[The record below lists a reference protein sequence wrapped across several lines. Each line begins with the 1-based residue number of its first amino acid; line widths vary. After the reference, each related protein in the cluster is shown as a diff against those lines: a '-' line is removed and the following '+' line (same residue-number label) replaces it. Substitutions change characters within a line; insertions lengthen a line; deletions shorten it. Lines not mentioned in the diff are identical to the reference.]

1 MSLDLRGK
9 VPLLIVLAA
18 LGWGASVAVHEVTQ
32 AWFMHEIAL
41 RARLAS
47 TGTQRALAAHL
58 ASGARAKIAD
68 VLEDLA
74 RDERI
79 LAAEVC
85 TPQLETISRTVGFP
99 EQFACEA
106 LRSRVPG
113 TSLGKEQV
121 LSDGAG
127 GERLHVSVH
136 PIAEGASLR
145 GALVLVHDVAFIERR
160 KGVARWFTVATF
172 AAFLVLAL
180 LFAWWFRRANW
191 RTWTSELR
199 RLVFLSFGPDRAS
212 TRPRDAF
219 RPLLADV
226 RTLVSELSAERRSDA
241 APWCAERLQR
251 VLREHLKGDGV
262 VVLANREP
270 YSHERR
276 PDGSI
281 AAVHPASGLVT
292 ALEPVMRA
300 CSGTWVA
307 HGSGSADRDEVD
319 DEDRVLVPPGEESY
333 ALRRVWLT
341 EEEQQ
346 GYYVGFS
353 NEGLWPLCHV
363 AHTRPQF
370 RAEDWHQYVR
380 VNARFAEAA
389 CDEAGG
395 PDPVILVQDYHLAL
409 APRLVRERL
418 PRATLLTFW
427 HVPWPNPERFGICP
441 RKRELLEGLLGSSI
455 VGFHTQQHC
464 NNFLDAVDRYLEAR
478 IDRERQAVVV
488 GGREVLVR
496 SYPISIEWP
505 NAWAAAAPAPAECRR
520 AVLHDLG
527 LRPDA
532 LLGVGVDRLDYTKG
546 IEERLAAVERALERF
561 PDLRGRF
568 SFVQLAAPSRSAI
581 ESYRALDDRVEAQV
595 ARIQQRFGTDQYR
608 PVVLLRAHHQPP
620 DVFRYLRAADVCYVS
635 SLHDGMNLVAKEF
648 VAARE
653 DEQGVLVLSQFTGAA
668 RELTEALVVNPYDVE
683 EASEALAA
691 ALTMA
696 PEQQRERMRAMR
708 GVVAEFNVYRWAG
721 RMIVDAGRVR
731 QRGRLTGRL
740 GPGPRDS
747 TGGAA

>member
-1 MSLDLRGK
+1 VSLDLRDK

-58 ASGARAKIAD
+58 ASGARAKVAD

-85 TPQLETISRTVGFP
+85 TPQLATISRTVGFP

-113 TSLGKEQV
+113 TSLRTEQV

-127 GERLHVSVH
+127 RDRVHVSVH

-145 GALVLVHDVAFIERR
+145 GELVLVHDVAFIERR
-160 KGVARWFTVATF
+160 EGVAWWFTVATF
-172 AAFLVLAL
+172 AVFLVLAM
-180 LFAWWFRRANW
+180 LFARWLRRATW
-191 RTWTSELR
+191 RTWTNELR
-199 RLVFLSFGPDRAS
+199 RLIFLSFGPDRPNA
-212 TRPRDAF
+212 RPRDAF
-219 RPLLADV
+219 SPLLADV
-226 RTLVSELSAERRSDA
+226 RMLVSELSAERRAEA
-241 APWCAERLQR
+241 APWSAERLQR
-251 VLREHLKGDGV
+251 VLREHLRGDGV
-262 VVLANREP
+262 VILANRQP
-270 YSHERR
+270 YSHERK

-281 AAVHPASGLVT
+281 AAIHPASGLVT

-319 DEDRVLVPPGEESY
+319 GEDRVLVPPGEESY

-370 RAEDWHQYVR
+370 RAADWHQYVR

-389 CDEAGG
+389 CDEASG

-568 SFVQLAAPSRSAI
+568 TFVQLAAPSRSAI
-581 ESYRALDDRVEAQV
+581 ESYRALDARVEAQV
-595 ARIQQRFGTDQYR
+595 ARIQRRFGTDGYQ
-608 PVVLLRAHHQPP
+608 PAVLLRAHHQPP
-620 DVFRYLRAADVCYVS
+620 DVFRFLRAADVCYVS
-635 SLHDGMNLVAKEF
+635 SVHDGMNLVAKEF

-683 EASEALAA
+683 EASSALAA
-691 ALTMA
+691 ALSMP

-721 RMIVDAGRVR
+721 RMIEDAGRVR
-731 QRGRLTGRL
+731 QRGRLTDRL
-740 GPGPRDS
+740 GPARRDS